1 MENYVHTLGNLSKK
15 FLPLKLTYTYEMNR
29 LNVSFVLEH
38 LRQMNVISFVEKNR
52 RDPQIQK
59 KNSCWVVGGQLS
71 NIL

>member
-1 MENYVHTLGNLSKK
+1 MENYVHTLGNVSKK
-15 FLPLKLTYTYEMNR
+15 IWLLKLTYTYGMNR
-29 LNVSFVLEH
+29 LNVSFVLGH
-38 LRQMNVISFVEKNR
+38 LRQMNFCSFVEKNR